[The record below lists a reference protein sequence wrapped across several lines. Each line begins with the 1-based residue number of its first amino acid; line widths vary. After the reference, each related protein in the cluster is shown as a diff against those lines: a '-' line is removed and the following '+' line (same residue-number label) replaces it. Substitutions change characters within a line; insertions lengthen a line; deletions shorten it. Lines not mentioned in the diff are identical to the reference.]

1 MSIIK
6 SIKQVLGLSGTAS
19 ENHFWDGSVP
29 NQLSLKRG
37 TPDAP
42 GVDVLS
48 IVSGVVSGIFK
59 SPLVFI
65 RASSTQDAV
74 GNGSVFTPLTGWAVT
89 DGAANGTLTSAGVWT
104 PNIAGVYQ
112 INFSSNFATA
122 GVSATLIQSIM
133 RKNGAGN
140 SYASQGSNALIFPV
154 VTGSAVV
161 YLNGTT
167 DSIQVGAAQNGA
179 GVVSSVSNEFS
190 AALLQRN

>member
-1 MSIIK
+1 MSLIK

-59 SPLVFI
+59 SPLVYI
-65 RASSTQDAV
+65 KADSIQDAV

-89 DGAANGTLTSAGVWT
+89 EGAVNGVLTSAGVWT

-122 GVSATLIQSIM
+122 GVNATLIQSIM
-133 RKNGAGN
+133 RKNGAAN
-140 SYASQGSNALIFPV
+140 SYAAQGSGTLVFPV
-154 VTGSAVV
+154 VVGSAIV

-167 DSIQVGAAQNGA
+167 DNIQVGAAQNGA
-179 GVVSSVSNEFS
+179 GIASSVINTFS